1 MTGQNIH
8 PARVD
13 GAEATPDLSVVVIGY
28 NDAARLPGAVRS
40 VLTQTL
46 HNLEVVIVDDHSS
59 DDTPAVVRRLAAA
72 DPRVRFVRLEENSG
86 GCSRPRNVGIEHA
99 RGRYVMFLDSDDTL
113 DRHAGLNMLQ
123 AAEEFDA
130 DLVSGV
136 CIRRHLNRS
145 GLVED
150 VPWWPEMYTER
161 RVLDSAADMPDLLR
175 DTLST
180 NKCYRRTF
188 LEEHAIRFPE
198 GFHWEDL
205 LFSATA
211 YLNARRIVLIPNPVY
226 YWEVMVRVA
235 AKSISNQRSNIGNV
249 RDRIGIHRKV
259 DAVLDG
265 FPDEAGREA
274 IRLAK
279 AVKFIEHDLV
289 LYLRELPYQTD
300 EYIAECRRLFRD
312 YLQTLPLAAAFARCE
327 HRVAVAGAYLL
338 LKEDWPG
345 LVTIA
350 ENLLDRT
357 RVTTDLVER
366 DGRVYW
372 CDDGYLADELG
383 RIALDVTEAGYHQLS
398 LAESNLATRLTGLE
412 LVSTDHHSARI
423 RLSGETVNPL
433 GKVPSDVALSA
444 QLEFRPGQRAL
455 RQYRVKVT
463 EIRHEGSR
471 IRWSG
476 EVDVAKTVR
485 PVGVVDQMFE
495 VRFRLKAGDLGTMAT
510 RVTAI
515 KLPQGAAELELP
527 ARPLLTRAVGDRWVI
542 RINHRG
548 VVTLQLAAHNPIA
561 KRVNASFERNATGT
575 GGGRMLR
582 LVQRATRTAQKA
594 NDPRLK
600 RKVYGV
606 LCRLPVKRGS
616 VVFESHMGLSYS
628 DSPKY
633 IYEALRRHGYQGQV
647 TWSYVENTNGF
658 PKDAN
663 LVLRNSWSY
672 LRALARAE
680 FWVDN
685 QGYPQWMAKRPQT
698 TYIQTWHGTAL
709 KTMGVNT
716 PQVKAMLTGQRKAL
730 AKAVNRFDHFLVRG
744 EYDIRTLVEAFE
756 MRAEPLRV
764 GYPRNDLLLS
774 PERAGLSASLRA
786 RFGFPADKTVLL
798 YAPTFRNTSGPFKPD
813 FSFEDFA
820 REFGDTH
827 LLLVRAHYLNTVSVP
842 ESARG
847 AVQDVSKYPDV
858 TELFLASDALITD
871 FSSVMFDYSLLDR
884 PMVFFAPDKA
894 GYTRDRGTYFDLEAE
909 APGPYTTDQESF
921 FKALHTLT
929 PDTHQAERQAFAKRF
944 GEYEQGDAAERV
956 YQRFFAQ
963 GGK

>member
-1 MTGQNIH
+1 MPEQNNT
-8 PARVD
+8 
-13 GAEATPDLSVVVIGY
+13 ATPDLTVVVIGY
-28 NDAARLPGAVRS
+28 NDAARLPEAVRS
-40 VLTQTL
+40 ALDQTL
-46 HNLEVVIVDDHSS
+46 HNLEVVVVDDHSS
-59 DDTPAVVRRLAAA
+59 DDTPQVVARLAAE
-72 DPRVRFVRLEENSG
+72 DPRVRFVRLESNSG
-86 GCSRPRNVGIEHA
+86 GCSKPRNTGIEHA
-99 RGRYVMFLDSDDTL
+99 RGRYVMFLDSDDVL

-123 AAEEFDA
+123 AAEEYDA
-130 DLVSGV
+130 DLVSGL
-136 CIRRHLNRS
+136 CIRRHVNRS

-161 RVLDSAADMPDLLR
+161 RVLESAADDPDLLR

-180 NKCYRRTF
+180 NKCYRLDF
-188 LEEHAIRFPE
+188 LRENAIRFPE

-211 YLNARRIVLIPNPVY
+211 YLHARKIVLIPNPVY

-265 FPDEAGREA
+265 FPDEAGRA
-274 IRLAK
+274 QIRLAK

-300 EYIAECRRLFRD
+300 EYIAECRQLFRD
-312 YLQTLPLAAAFARCE
+312 YLQTLPLEAAFARCR
-327 HRVAVAGAYLL
+327 HRVAVAGAFLML
-338 LKEDWPG
+338 RQDWPG
-345 LVTIA
+345 LVTVS

-357 RVTTDLVER
+357 RVSTDLVER
-366 DGRVYW
+366 DGRIYW
-372 CDDGYLADELG
+372 CDKGYLDEDFG
-383 RIALDVTEAGYHQLS
+383 RLALDVTEAGYHQLS
-398 LAESNLATRLTGLE
+398 LPESNLATRLTGLDV
-412 LVSTDHHSARI
+412 VSVTRRNGRI

-433 GKVPSDVALSA
+433 GKVPADVPLSA

-455 RQYRVKVT
+455 RQYRVKVA
-463 EIRHEGSR
+463 EVSHEGDR

-476 EVDVAKTVR
+476 EVDVARTVR

-515 KLPQGAAELELP
+515 HLPEAAAELELP
-527 ARPLLTRAVGDRWVI
+527 ARPLLTKAVGDRWAV

-548 VVTLQLAAHNPIA
+548 VVTLQIVSRNPIA

-575 GGGRMLR
+575 GGGGMLR
-582 LVQRATRTAQKA
+582 LVQKAMRTAQKA

-600 RKVYGV
+600 RKVYAA
-606 LCRLPVKRGS
+606 LCRLPVKKGS

-633 IYEALRRHGYQGQV
+633 IYEALRHHGYQGRV
-647 TWSYVENTNGF
+647 TWSYAENTNGF
-658 PKDAN
+658 PKDAS
-663 LVLRNSWSY
+663 LVARNSWAY

-685 QGYPQWMAKRPQT
+685 QGFPQWMAKRRHT

-774 PERAGLSASLRA
+774 PERAELSAALRA
-786 RFGFPADKTVLL
+786 RFGFAEDKTVLL

-827 LLLVRAHYLNTVSVP
+827 LLLVRAHYLNSVSVP
-842 ESARG
+842 EQARG

-894 GYTRDRGTYFDLEAE
+894 GYTQDRGTYFDLEAE

-921 FKALHTLT
+921 FKALAALT
-929 PDTHQAERQAFAKRF
+929 PESHREERRAFAQRF
-944 GEYEQGDAAERV
+944 GEYEKGTAAEQV
-956 YQRFFAQ
+956 YQRFFAK

>member
-1 MTGQNIH
+1 MPELNN
-8 PARVD
+8 A
-13 GAEATPDLSVVVIGY
+13 ATPDLTVVVIGY
-28 NDAARLPGAVRS
+28 NDSARLPGAVRS
-40 VLTQTL
+40 VLNQTL
-46 HNLEVVIVDDHSS
+46 HNLEVVVVDDHSS
-59 DDTPAVVRRLAAA
+59 DDTPQVVAKLTAE

-86 GCSRPRNVGIEHA
+86 GCSKPRNTGIEHA

-123 AAEEFDA
+123 AAEEYDA
-130 DLVSGV
+130 DLVSGL
-136 CIRRHLNRS
+136 CIRRHINRS

-150 VPWWPEMYTER
+150 VPWWPEMYAEK
-161 RVLDSAADMPDLLR
+161 RVLDSAADDPDLLR

-180 NKCYRRTF
+180 NKCYRLEF
-188 LEEHAIRFPE
+188 LREHAIRFPE

-211 YLNARRIVLIPNPVY
+211 YLHARKIVLIPNPVY

-265 FPDEAGREA
+265 FPDEEGREQ

-279 AVKFIEHDLV
+279 AVKFVEHDLV

-300 EYIAECRRLFRD
+300 EYIAECRQLFRD
-312 YLQTLPLAAAFARCE
+312 YLQTLPLEAAFARCT

-338 LKEDWPG
+338 LREDWPA
-345 LVTIA
+345 LVTIS

-357 RVTTDLVER
+357 RVSTDLVER
-366 DGRVYW
+366 DGRIYW
-372 CDDGYLADELG
+372 CDNGYLDDGLG
-383 RIALDVTEAGYHQLS
+383 RLALDVTEAGYHQLS
-398 LAESNLATRLTGLE
+398 LPESNLATRLTGLE
-412 LVSTDHHSARI
+412 AITVNRKTGKI

-433 GKVPSDVALSA
+433 GKVPADVPLTA

-463 EIRHEGSR
+463 ELRHEGSR

-476 EVDVAKTVR
+476 EVDVAKVVR

-515 KLPQGAAELELP
+515 QLPEAAATLELP
-527 ARPLLTRAVGDRWVI
+527 ARPLLTKAVGDRWVI

-548 VVTLQLAAHNPIA
+548 IVTLQLASHNPIA

-582 LVQRATRTAQKA
+582 LVQKTTRTLQKA

-600 RKVYGV
+600 RKGFA
-606 LCRLPVKRGS
+606 LLAKLPVKKGS

-633 IYEALRRHGYQGQV
+633 IYEALRRHGYQGRV
-647 TWSYVENTNGF
+647 TWSYAENTNGF

-663 LVLRNSWSY
+663 LVARNSWSY

-685 QGYPQWMAKRPQT
+685 QGFPQWIPKRKQT

-716 PQVKAMLTGQRKAL
+716 PQVKAMLTAQRRTL

-744 EYDIRTLVEAFE
+744 EWDIRTLVEAFE

-764 GYPRNDLLLS
+764 GYPRNDLLLA
-774 PERAGLSASLRA
+774 PERAELSASLRA
-786 RFGFPADKTVLL
+786 RFGFPTDKIVLL
-798 YAPTFRNTSGPFKPD
+798 YAPTFRNASGPFKPD

-842 ESARG
+842 EKARG

-871 FSSVMFDYSLLDR
+871 FSSVMFDYALLDR
-884 PMVFFAPDKA
+884 PLVFFAPDKA
-894 GYTRDRGTYFDLEAE
+894 GYTRDRGTYFDLESE
-909 APGPYTTDQESF
+909 APGPYTTDQDTF
-921 FKALHTLT
+921 FKALHALT
-929 PDTHQAERQAFAKRF
+929 PDAYQSERGAFARRF

-956 YQRFFAQ
+956 YQRFFAK
-963 GGK
+963 GGKA

>member
-1 MTGQNIH
+1 MPQQNE
-8 PARVD
+8 PV
-13 GAEATPDLSVVVIGY
+13 TPDLTVVVIGY

-40 VLTQTL
+40 VLNQTL
-46 HNLEVVIVDDHSS
+46 HNLEVVVVDDHSS
-59 DDTPAVVRRLAAA
+59 DDTPQVAARLAAE

-86 GCSRPRNVGIEHA
+86 GCSKPRNTGIEHA
-99 RGRYVMFLDSDDTL
+99 HGRYVMFLDSDDTL

-123 AAEEFDA
+123 AAEEYDA
-130 DLVSGV
+130 DLVSGL

-161 RVLDSAADMPDLLR
+161 RVLESAADMPDLLR

-180 NKCYRRTF
+180 NKCYRLEF
-188 LEEHAIRFPE
+188 LREHAIRFPE

-211 YLNARRIVLIPNPVY
+211 YLHARKIVLIPNPVY

-235 AKSISNQRSNIGNV
+235 AKSISNQRSNISNV

-265 FPDEAGREA
+265 FPDEHGREA

-312 YLQTLPLAAAFARCE
+312 YLRTLPLAAVFARCD

-338 LKEDWPG
+338 LKEDWPAI
-345 LVTIA
+345 VTIA

-357 RVTTDLVER
+357 RVSTDLVER
-366 DGRVYW
+366 DGRIYW
-372 CDDGYLADELG
+372 CDNGYLDDELG

-398 LAESNLATRLTGLE
+398 LPESNLATRLTGLE
-412 LVSTDHHSARI
+412 VVSVGRKSGRI
-423 RLSGETVNPL
+423 RISGETVNPL
-433 GKVPSDVALSA
+433 GKVPSDVPLSA

-476 EVDVAKTVR
+476 EVDVTKTVR

-515 KLPQGAAELELP
+515 ELPEAAASLELP
-527 ARPLLTRAVGDRWVI
+527 ARPLLTRAVGDRWVV

-548 VVTLQLAAHNPIA
+548 VVTLQIASRNPIA

-582 LVQRATRTAQKA
+582 LVQKATRTAQKA

-600 RKVYGV
+600 RKGYAL
-606 LCRLPVKRGS
+606 LCRLPAKRGS
-616 VVFESHMGLSYS
+616 VVFESHLGLSYS

-633 IYEALRRHGYQGQV
+633 IYEALRRHGHSGRV
-647 TWSYVENTNGF
+647 TWSYTENTNGF
-658 PKDAN
+658 PKDAH
-663 LVLRNSWSY
+663 LVMRNSWGY

-685 QGYPQWMAKRPQT
+685 QGFPQWMAKPGRT

-730 AKAVNRFDHFLVRG
+730 SRAVNRFDHFLVRG
-744 EYDIRTLVEAFE
+744 EWDIRTLVEAFE
-756 MRAEPLRV
+756 MRAEPLRF

-774 PERAGLSASLRA
+774 PERGELSASLRA

-798 YAPTFRNTSGPFKPD
+798 YAPTFRSTSGPFRPD

-820 REFGDTH
+820 REFGETH

-842 ESARG
+842 EAARG

-871 FSSVMFDYSLLDR
+871 FSSVMFDFSLLDR
-884 PMVFFAPDKA
+884 PMAFFAPDKA

-921 FKALHTLT
+921 FKALHALT
-929 PDTHQAERQAFAKRF
+929 PDSHHAERRAFARRF
-944 GEYEQGDAAERV
+944 GEYEHGDAAERV
-956 YQRFFAQ
+956 YQRFFAK
-963 GGK
+963 GGQK

>member
-1 MTGQNIH
+1 MPEHNEV
-8 PARVD
+8 A
-13 GAEATPDLSVVVIGY
+13 APDVSVVVIGY
-28 NDAARLPGAVRS
+28 NDAANLPKAVRS
-40 VLTQTL
+40 ILSQTL

-59 DDTPAVVRRLAAA
+59 DETPQVCARLAAE
-72 DPRVRFVRLEENSG
+72 DPRVRHHRLAQNSG
-86 GCSRPRNVGIEHA
+86 GCSKPRNTGIDLA
-99 RGRYVMFLDSDDTL
+99 RGRYVMFLDSNDTL
-113 DRHAGLNMLQ
+113 DRHACLNMLQ
-123 AAEEFDA
+123 AAEEYDA

-161 RVLDSAADMPDLLR
+161 RVLETAAAMPDVLR

-180 NKCYRRTF
+180 NKCYRRAF
-188 LEEHAIRFPE
+188 LDEIGLRFPE
-198 GFHWEDL
+198 GYHWEDL

-211 YLNARRIVLIPNPVY
+211 YLNAKRIVLIPNPVY
-226 YWEVMVRVA
+226 YWEVVVRA
-235 AKSISNQRSNIGNV
+235 KAKSISNQRSNITNV
-249 RDRIGIHRKV
+249 RDRIGIQRKV
-259 DAVLDG
+259 DAVLAE
-265 FPDEAGREA
+265 FPDPVGREE

-300 EYIAECRRLFRD
+300 EYIAECRELFRD
-312 YLQTLPLAAAFARCE
+312 YLQPLPLEQAFARCS
-327 HRVAVAGAYLL
+327 HRVAVAGAFLMI
-338 LKEDWPG
+338 KEDWPQ
-345 LVTIA
+345 LVTTA

-357 RVTTDLVER
+357 RVSTDLVER

-372 CDDGYLADELG
+372 CDGGYLDDAFG
-383 RIALDVTEAGYHQLS
+383 RLALDVTEAGYHQLS
-398 LAESNLATRLTGLE
+398 LPESNLASRLTGLE
-412 LVSTDHHSARI
+412 VLSTGRRSARL

-433 GKVPSDVALSA
+433 GKVPADAALSA
-444 QLEFRPGQRAL
+444 QIEFRPGQRAL
-455 RQYRVKVT
+455 RQYRVKAAEV
-463 EIRHEGSR
+463 RHEGDR

-515 KLPQGAAELELP
+515 QLPPGAAELELS
-527 ARPLLTRAVGDRWVI
+527 ARPLLTKAVGDRWVV

-548 VVTLQLAAHNPIA
+548 VVTLQIASHNPIA

-582 LVQRATRTAQKA
+582 LVQKATRAAQKA

-600 RKVYGV
+600 RKVYGL
-606 LCRLPVKRGS
+606 LCKLPVKRGS

-633 IYEALRRHGYQGQV
+633 IYEALRRHGYQGRV

-658 PKDAN
+658 PKDAD

-716 PQVKAMLTGQRKAL
+716 PQVKAMLAGQRKAL
-730 AKAVNRFDHFLVRG
+730 ARAVNRFDHFLVRG
-744 EYDIRTLVEAFE
+744 QYDIRTLVEAFE

-764 GYPRNDLLLS
+764 GYPRNDLLLA
-774 PERAGLSASLRA
+774 ENRAELSASLRA

-813 FSFEDFA
+813 FSFADFA

-842 ESARG
+842 EAARG

-858 TELFLASDALITD
+858 TELFLASDALTTD

-921 FKALHTLT
+921 FKALRTLT
-929 PDTHQAERQAFAKRF
+929 PDSHQAERQAFAKRF

>member
-1 MTGQNIH
+1 LPELNN
-8 PARVD
+8 A
-13 GAEATPDLSVVVIGY
+13 ATPDLTVVVIGY
-28 NDAARLPGAVRS
+28 NDSARLPGAVRS
-40 VLTQTL
+40 VLNQTL
-46 HNLEVVIVDDHSS
+46 HNLEVVVVDDHSS
-59 DDTPAVVRRLAAA
+59 DDTPQVVAKLTAE

-86 GCSRPRNVGIEHA
+86 GCSKPRNTGIEHA

-123 AAEEFDA
+123 AAEEYDA
-130 DLVSGV
+130 DLVSGL
-136 CIRRHLNRS
+136 CIRRHINRS

-150 VPWWPEMYTER
+150 VPWWPEMYTEK
-161 RVLDSAADMPDLLR
+161 RVLDSAADDPDLLR

-180 NKCYRRTF
+180 NKCYRLDF
-188 LEEHAIRFPE
+188 LREHAIRFPE

-211 YLNARRIVLIPNPVY
+211 YLHARKIVLIPNPVY

-265 FPDEAGREA
+265 FPDERGREQ

-300 EYIAECRRLFRD
+300 EYIAECRELFRD
-312 YLQTLPLAAAFARCE
+312 YLQTLPLEAAFARCT
-327 HRVAVAGAYLL
+327 HRVAVAGAYLI
-338 LKEDWPG
+338 LKEDWPA
-345 LVTIA
+345 LVTIS

-357 RVTTDLVER
+357 RVSTDLVER
-366 DGRVYW
+366 DGRIYW
-372 CDDGYLADELG
+372 CDNGYLDDDLG
-383 RIALDVTEAGYHQLS
+383 RLALDVTEAGYHQLS
-398 LAESNLATRLTGLE
+398 LPESNLATRLTGLE
-412 LVSTDHHSARI
+412 VVALSRKTGKI

-433 GKVPSDVALSA
+433 GKVPADVPLTA

-463 EIRHEGSR
+463 EVRHEGSR

-476 EVDVAKTVR
+476 EVDVAKIVR

-515 KLPQGAAELELP
+515 QLPEAAATLELP
-527 ARPLLTRAVGDRWVI
+527 ARPLLTKAVGDRWVV

-548 VVTLQLAAHNPIA
+548 IVTLQLASHNPIA

-582 LVQRATRTAQKA
+582 LVQKATRTAQKA

-600 RKVYGV
+600 RKGFA
-606 LCRLPVKRGS
+606 LLAKLPVKKGS

-633 IYEALRRHGYQGQV
+633 IYEALRRHGYQGRV
-647 TWSYVENTNGF
+647 TWSYAENTNGF

-663 LVLRNSWSY
+663 LVARNSWSY

-685 QGYPQWMAKRPQT
+685 QGFPQWIPKRKQT

-716 PQVKAMLTGQRKAL
+716 PQVKAMLTGQRRTL

-744 EYDIRTLVEAFE
+744 EWDIRTLVEAFE

-764 GYPRNDLLLS
+764 GYPRNDLLLA
-774 PERAGLSASLRA
+774 PERAELSASLRA
-786 RFGFPADKTVLL
+786 RFGLPTDKTVLL
-798 YAPTFRNTSGPFKPD
+798 YAPTFRNASGPFKPD

-842 ESARG
+842 EKARG

-858 TELFLASDALITD
+858 TELFLASDVLITD
-871 FSSVMFDYSLLDR
+871 FSSVMFDYALLDR
-884 PMVFFAPDKA
+884 PLVFFAPDKA
-894 GYTRDRGTYFDLEAE
+894 GYTRDRGTYFDLESE
-909 APGPYTTDQESF
+909 APGPYTTDQDTF
-921 FKALHTLT
+921 FKALHALT
-929 PDTHQAERQAFAKRF
+929 PDAHQAERQAFAKRF
-944 GEYEQGDAAERV
+944 GEYEHGNAADSV
-956 YQRFFAQ
+956 YQRFFAK
-963 GGK
+963 GGNA

>member
-1 MTGQNIH
+1 MPEHNE
-8 PARVD
+8 V
-13 GAEATPDLSVVVIGY
+13 AEVAEPDVSVVVIGY
-28 NDAARLPGAVRS
+28 NDAARLPDAVRS

-59 DDTPAVVRRLAAA
+59 DSTKQVAERLVAQ
-72 DPRVRFVRLEENSG
+72 DRRVRYYRLEENSG
-86 GCSRPRNVGIEHA
+86 GCSKPRNTGIEHA
-99 RGRYVMFLDSDDTL
+99 RGRYVMFLDSDDSL
-113 DRHAGLNMLQ
+113 DRHACLNMLQ

-145 GLVED
+145 GLIED

-161 RVLDSAADMPDLLR
+161 KVLENVADMPDLLR

-180 NKCYRRTF
+180 NKCYRREF
-188 LEEHAIRFPE
+188 LNENAIRFPE

-211 YLNARRIVLIPNPVY
+211 YLNAERIVLIPNPVY
-226 YWEVMVRVA
+226 YWEVVVRAA
-235 AKSISNQRSNIGNV
+235 AKSISNQRSNISNV

-259 DAVLDG
+259 DAVLDR
-265 FPDEAGREA
+265 FPDEAGREE

-289 LYLRELPYQTD
+289 LYLRELPYQTP
-300 EYIAECRRLFRD
+300 EYITECRELFRD
-312 YLQTLPLAAAFARCE
+312 YLNTLPLDRAFARCG
-327 HRVAVAGAYLL
+327 HRVAVAGAFLL
-338 LKEDWPG
+338 IEEDWPN

-357 RVTTDLVER
+357 RITTDLVER

-372 CDDGYLADELG
+372 CDDRYLATERG
-383 RIALDVTEAGYHQLS
+383 RLALDVTDAGYHQLS

-412 LVSTDHHSARI
+412 VIQSGSKHNKI

-433 GKVPSDVALSA
+433 GKVPSDAELSA

-463 EIRHEGSR
+463 ELRHEGSR

-476 EVDVAKTVR
+476 EVDVTKTVR

-495 VRFRLKAGDLGTMAT
+495 VRFRLKAGDRGTMAT

-515 KLPQGAAELELP
+515 DLPDGAADLALP
-527 ARPLLTRAVGDRWVI
+527 ARPLLTKATGDRWVI

-548 VVTLQLAAHNPIA
+548 VLTLQLTARNPIA
-561 KRVNASFERNATGT
+561 KKVNASFERNASGT
-575 GGGRMLR
+575 GGGRMLK
-582 LVQRATRTAQKA
+582 LVQKLTKAAQRA

-600 RKVYGV
+600 RKGYQLLG
-606 LCRLPVKRGS
+606 RLPVKRGS

-633 IYEALRRHGYQGQV
+633 IYEALRAHKYPGKVY
-647 TWSYVENTNGF
+647 WSYTENTNGF

-663 LVLRNSWSY
+663 LVRRNSWSY

-685 QGYPQWMAKRPQT
+685 QGFPQWVAKRKQT

-709 KTMGVNT
+709 KTMGMHT
-716 PQVKAMLTGQRKAL
+716 PQVKAMLTAQRKAL
-730 AKAVNRFDHFLVRG
+730 TKAVNRFDHFLVRA

-764 GYPRNDLLLS
+764 GYPRNDLLR
-774 PERAGLSASLRA
+774 PEGRGQRTAELRA
-786 RFGFPADKTVLL
+786 RFGFPEGKTVLL
-798 YAPTFRNTSGPFKPD
+798 YAPTFRNTSGPFRPD
-813 FSFEDFA
+813 FSLEDFA

-827 LLLVRAHYLNTVSVP
+827 LLLLRAHYLNTVTVP
-842 ESARG
+842 EAARG
-847 AVQDVSKYPDV
+847 AVQDVSKHPDV

-871 FSSVMFDYSLLDR
+871 FSSVMFDYALLDR
-884 PMVFFAPDKA
+884 PMLFFAPDKE

-909 APGPYTTDQESF
+909 APGPYTTDRQGF
-921 FKALHTLT
+921 FKEIRTLT
-929 PDTHQAERQAFAKRF
+929 SEDGFQDARRQFAERF
-944 GEYEQGDAAERV
+944 GEYEHGDAAEQV
-956 YQRFFAQ
+956 YRRFFAK
-963 GGK
+963 GGTK

>member
-1 MTGQNIH
+1 LPEHNE
-8 PARVD
+8 V
-13 GAEATPDLSVVVIGY
+13 AEVAEPDVSVVVIGY
-28 NDAARLPGAVRS
+28 NDAARLPDAVRS

-59 DDTPAVVRRLAAA
+59 DSTKQVAERLVAQ
-72 DPRVRFVRLEENSG
+72 DRRVRYYRLEENSG
-86 GCSRPRNVGIEHA
+86 GCSKPRNTGIEHA
-99 RGRYVMFLDSDDTL
+99 RGRYVMFLDSDDSL
-113 DRHAGLNMLQ
+113 DRHACLNMLQ
-123 AAEEFDA
+123 AAEEYDA

-145 GLVED
+145 GLIED

-161 RVLDSAADMPDLLR
+161 KVLENVADMPDLLR

-180 NKCYRRTF
+180 NKCYRREF
-188 LEEHAIRFPE
+188 LNENAIRFPE

-211 YLNARRIVLIPNPVY
+211 YLNAERIVLIPNPVY
-226 YWEVMVRVA
+226 YWEVVVRAA
-235 AKSISNQRSNIGNV
+235 AKSISNQRSNISNV

-259 DAVLDG
+259 DAVLDR
-265 FPDEAGREA
+265 FPDEVGREE

-289 LYLRELPYQTD
+289 LYLRELPYQTP
-300 EYIAECRRLFRD
+300 EYITECRELFRD
-312 YLQTLPLAAAFARCE
+312 YLNTLPLDRAFARCG
-327 HRVAVAGAYLL
+327 HRVAVAGAFLL
-338 LKEDWPG
+338 IEEDWPN

-357 RVTTDLVER
+357 RITTDLVER

-372 CDDGYLADELG
+372 CDDRYLATERG
-383 RIALDVTEAGYHQLS
+383 RLALDVTDAGYHQLS

-412 LVSTDHHSARI
+412 VIQSGSKHNKI

-433 GKVPSDVALSA
+433 GKVPSDAELSA

-463 EIRHEGSR
+463 ELRHEGSR

-476 EVDVAKTVR
+476 EVDVTKTVR

-495 VRFRLKAGDLGTMAT
+495 VRFRLKAGDRGTMAT

-515 KLPQGAAELELP
+515 DLPDGAADLALP
-527 ARPLLTRAVGDRWVI
+527 ARPLLTKATGDRWVI

-548 VVTLQLAAHNPIA
+548 VLTLQLTARNPIA
-561 KRVNASFERNATGT
+561 KRVNASFERNASGT
-575 GGGRMLR
+575 GGGRMLK
-582 LVQRATRTAQKA
+582 LVQKLTKAAQRA

-600 RKVYGV
+600 RKGYQLLG
-606 LCRLPVKRGS
+606 RLPVKRGS

-633 IYEALRRHGYQGQV
+633 IYEALRAHKYPGKVY
-647 TWSYVENTNGF
+647 WSYTENTNGF
-658 PKDAN
+658 PKDAH
-663 LVLRNSWSY
+663 LVRRNSWGY

-685 QGYPQWMAKRPQT
+685 QGFPQWVAKRKQT

-709 KTMGVNT
+709 KTMGMHT

-730 AKAVNRFDHFLVRG
+730 AKAVNRFDHFLVRS

-764 GYPRNDLLLS
+764 GYPRNDLLR
-774 PERAGLSASLRA
+774 PEGRDQRTAELRA
-786 RFGFPADKTVLL
+786 RFGFPEGKTVLL

-813 FSFEDFA
+813 FSLEDFA
-820 REFGDTH
+820 REFGETH
-827 LLLVRAHYLNTVSVP
+827 LLLLRAHYLNTVTVP
-842 ESARG
+842 EAARG
-847 AVQDVSKYPDV
+847 AVQDMSKHPDV

-871 FSSVMFDYSLLDR
+871 FSSVMFDYALLDR
-884 PMVFFAPDKA
+884 PMLFFAPDKE

-909 APGPYTTDQESF
+909 APGPYTTDRQGF
-921 FKALHTLT
+921 FKEIRTLIIE
-929 PDTHQAERQAFAKRF
+929 DGFQDARRQFAERF
-944 GEYEQGDAAERV
+944 GEYEHGDAAEQV
-956 YQRFFAQ
+956 YRRFFAK
-963 GGK
+963 GGAK

>member
-1 MTGQNIH
+1 MAEQNE
-8 PARVD
+8 V
-13 GAEATPDLSVVVIGY
+13 ATPDVSVVVIGY

-40 VLTQTL
+40 VLEQTL

-59 DDTPAVVRRLAAA
+59 DDTPQVGAALEAA
-72 DPRVRFVRLEENSG
+72 DPRVRFLRLEENSG
-86 GCSRPRNVGIEHA
+86 GCSKPRNTGIEAA

-113 DRHAGLNMLQ
+113 DRHACLNMLQ

-161 RVLDSAADMPDLLR
+161 KVLDTAADMPDLLR

-180 NKCYRRTF
+180 NKCYRRAF

-198 GFHWEDL
+198 GYHWEDL

-211 YLNARRIVLIPNPVY
+211 YLNAERIVLIPNPVY
-226 YWEVMVRVA
+226 YWEVVVRAA

-259 DAVLDG
+259 DAVLDA
-265 FPDEAGREA
+265 FPDERGREE

-279 AVKFIEHDLV
+279 AVKFLEHDLV

-300 EYIAECRRLFRD
+300 EYIAECRQLFRD
-312 YLQTLPLAAAFARCE
+312 YLQTLPLEQAYARCS
-327 HRVAVAGAYLL
+327 HRVAVVGAFLL
-338 LKEDWPG
+338 INEDWPN
-345 LVTIA
+345 LVTVA

-383 RIALDVTEAGYHQLS
+383 RLALDVTEAGFHQLA

-412 LVSTDHHSARI
+412 VLELGRRTARL

-433 GKVPSDVALSA
+433 GKVPSDAALSA
-444 QLEFRPGQRAL
+444 QLEFRPGSRVL
-455 RQYRVKVT
+455 RQYRVKVA

-471 IRWSG
+471 IRWTG
-476 EVDVAKTVR
+476 EVDVTRTVR

-510 RVTAI
+510 RVTAV
-515 KLPQGAAELELP
+515 KLPRGADGLEVP
-527 ARPLLTRAVGDRWVI
+527 ARPLLTKAVGDHWAV

-548 VVTLQLAAHNPIA
+548 IVTLQLTAHNPIA
-561 KRVNASFERNATGT
+561 KKVNASFERNGAGPE
-575 GGGRMLR
+575 GGRVLR
-582 LVQRATRTAQKA
+582 LVQKATRTAQKA

-600 RKVYGV
+600 RKGYAL
-606 LCRLPVKRGS
+606 LCRLPVKKGS
-616 VVFESHMGLSYS
+616 VVFESHLGLSFS

-633 IYEALRRHGYQGQV
+633 IYETLQQHGYPGRI
-647 TWSYVENTNGF
+647 TWSYAENTNGF

-663 LVLRNSWSY
+663 LVRRNSWSY

-685 QGYPQWMAKRPQT
+685 QGFPQWLGKRKQT
-698 TYIQTWHGTAL
+698 TYIQTWHGSAL

-716 PQVKAMLTGQRKAL
+716 PQVKAMLTAQRATL
-730 AKAVNRFDHFLVRG
+730 TKAVNRFDHFLVRG
-744 EYDIRTLVEAFE
+744 EWDIRTLVEAFE

-764 GYPRNDLLLS
+764 GYPRNDLLLQ
-774 PERAGLSASLRA
+774 EGVEQRSADLRA
-786 RFGFPADKTVLL
+786 RFGFPKDKTVLL
-798 YAPTFRNTSGPFKPD
+798 YAPTFRNTSGQFKPD
-813 FSFEDFA
+813 FDFTAFA
-820 REFGDTH
+820 REFGETH
-827 LLLVRAHYLNTVSVP
+827 LLLVRAHYLNTVHVP
-842 ESARG
+842 EQARG
-847 AVQDVSKYPDV
+847 VVQDVSKYPDV
-858 TELFLASDALITD
+858 TELFLAADGLITD
-871 FSSVMFDYSLLDR
+871 FSSVMFDYALLDR
-884 PMVFFAPDKA
+884 PLLFFAPDQA
-894 GYTRDRGTYFDLEAE
+894 GYAQDRGTYFDLEAE
-909 APGPYTTDQESF
+909 APGPYTTTQSAF
-921 FKALHTLT
+921 FDAVRTLT
-929 PDTHQAERQAFAKRF
+929 SDGSHDDARRTFAKRY

-956 YQRFFAQ
+956 YQRFFAK
-963 GGK
+963 GR

>member
-1 MTGQNIH
+1 
-8 PARVD
+8 
-13 GAEATPDLSVVVIGY
+13 VVIGY
-28 NDAARLPGAVRS
+28 NDSARLPDAVRS
-40 VLTQTL
+40 VLNQTL
-46 HNLEVVIVDDHSS
+46 HNLEVVVVDDHSS
-59 DDTPAVVRRLAAA
+59 DDTPQVVAKLSAE

-86 GCSRPRNVGIEHA
+86 GCSKPRNTGIEHA

-123 AAEEFDA
+123 AAEEYDA
-130 DLVSGV
+130 DLVSGL
-136 CIRRHLNRS
+136 CIRRHINRS

-150 VPWWPEMYTER
+150 VPWWPEMYTEK
-161 RVLDSAADMPDLLR
+161 RVLDSAADDPDLLR

-180 NKCYRRTF
+180 NKCYRLDF
-188 LEEHAIRFPE
+188 LREHAIRFPE

-211 YLNARRIVLIPNPVY
+211 YLHARKIVLIPNPVY

-265 FPDEAGREA
+265 FPDEQGREQ

-300 EYIAECRRLFRD
+300 EYIAECRRLFSD
-312 YLQTLPLAAAFARCE
+312 YLRTLPLEAAFARCT
-327 HRVAVAGAYLL
+327 HRVAVAGAYLML
-338 LKEDWPG
+338 EEDWPA
-345 LVTIA
+345 LVTIS

-357 RVTTDLVER
+357 RVSTDLVER
-366 DGRVYW
+366 DGRIYW
-372 CDDGYLADELG
+372 CDNGYLDDGLG
-383 RIALDVTEAGYHQLS
+383 RLALDVTEAGYHQLS
-398 LAESNLATRLTGLE
+398 LPESNLATRLTGLDV
-412 LVSTDHHSARI
+412 VSASRKTGKI

-433 GKVPSDVALSA
+433 GKVPADVALTA

-463 EIRHEGSR
+463 EVRHEGSR

-476 EVDVAKTVR
+476 EVDVAKVVR

-515 KLPQGAAELELP
+515 QLPETAATLELP
-527 ARPLLTRAVGDRWVI
+527 ARPLLTKAVGDRWVV

-548 VVTLQLAAHNPIA
+548 IVTLQLASHNPVA

-582 LVQRATRTAQKA
+582 LVQKATRTAQKA

-600 RKVYGV
+600 RKGYA
-606 LCRLPVKRGS
+606 LLAKLPVKKGS

-633 IYEALRRHGYQGQV
+633 IYEALRRHGYQGRV
-647 TWSYVENTNGF
+647 TWSYAENTNGF

-663 LVLRNSWSY
+663 LVARNSWSY

-680 FWVDN
+680 YWVDN
-685 QGYPQWMAKRPQT
+685 QGFPQWIPKRKQT
-698 TYIQTWHGTAL
+698 TYVQTWHGTAL

-716 PQVKAMLTGQRKAL
+716 PQVKAMLTGQRRTL

-744 EYDIRTLVEAFE
+744 EWDIRTLVEAFE

-764 GYPRNDLLLS
+764 GYPRNDLLLA
-774 PERAGLSASLRA
+774 PDRAELSASLRA
-786 RFGFPADKTVLL
+786 RFGFPADRTVLL
-798 YAPTFRNTSGPFKPD
+798 YAPTFRNASGPFKPD

-842 ESARG
+842 EKARG

-858 TELFLASDALITD
+858 TELFLAADALITD
-871 FSSVMFDYSLLDR
+871 FSSVMFDYALLDR

-894 GYTRDRGTYFDLEAE
+894 GYTRDRGTYFDLESE
-909 APGPYTTDQESF
+909 APGPYTTDQDTF
-921 FKALHTLT
+921 FKALHALT
-929 PDTHQAERQAFAKRF
+929 PEAHQAERQAFAKRF
-944 GEYEQGDAAERV
+944 GEYEHGNAAESV
-956 YQRFFAQ
+956 YQRFFAK
-963 GGK
+963 GGNA

>member
-1 MTGQNIH
+1 MPQQN
-8 PARVD
+8 
-13 GAEATPDLSVVVIGY
+13 EAVTPDLTVVVIGY

-40 VLTQTL
+40 VLGQTL
-46 HNLEVVIVDDHSS
+46 RNLEVVIVDDHSS
-59 DDTPAVVRRLAAA
+59 DDTPEVAAKLAAE
-72 DPRVRFVRLEENSG
+72 DPRVRFVRLAENSG
-86 GCSRPRNVGIEHA
+86 GCSKPRNTGIEQA

-123 AAEEFDA
+123 AAEEYDA
-130 DLVSGV
+130 DLVSGLCV
-136 CIRRHLNRS
+136 RRHLNRS

-150 VPWWPEMYTER
+150 VPWWPEMYTEK
-161 RVLDSAADMPDLLR
+161 RVLESAADDPDLLR

-180 NKCYRRTF
+180 NKCYRLDF
-188 LEEHAIRFPE
+188 LREHAIRFPE

-211 YLNARRIVLIPNPVY
+211 YLHARRIVLIPNPVY

-265 FPDEAGREA
+265 FPDEAGRER

-300 EYIAECRRLFRD
+300 EYIAECRALFRD
-312 YLQTLPLAAAFARCE
+312 YLRTLPLEAAFARCD

-338 LKEDWPG
+338 LEEDWPA
-345 LVTIA
+345 LVTIS

-366 DGRVYW
+366 EGRIYW
-372 CDDGYLADELG
+372 CDNGHLDAEFG
-383 RIALDVTEAGYHQLS
+383 RLALDVTDAGYHQLS
-398 LAESNLATRLTGLE
+398 LAESNLATRLTGLDA
-412 LVSTDHHSARI
+412 VSVNRKTGRI
-423 RLSGETVNPL
+423 RISGETVNPL
-433 GKVPSDVALSA
+433 GKVPADVPLSA

-455 RQYRVKVT
+455 RQYRVTVA
-463 EIRHEGSR
+463 EVRHEGDR
-471 IRWSG
+471 IRWTG

-515 KLPQGAAELELP
+515 QLPEGAAELELP
-527 ARPLLTRAVGDRWVI
+527 ARPLLTKAVGDRWVV

-548 VVTLQLAAHNPIA
+548 VVTLQIASHNPIA

-582 LVQRATRTAQKA
+582 LVQKATRAAQKA

-600 RKVYGV
+600 RKGYA
-606 LCRLPVKRGS
+606 LFCKLPVKKGS

-633 IYEALRRHGYQGQV
+633 LYEALRRHGYSGHV
-647 TWSYVENTNGF
+647 TWSYAENTNGF
-658 PKDAN
+658 PKDAH
-663 LVLRNSWSY
+663 LVPRNSWSY

-685 QGYPQWMAKRPQT
+685 QGFPQWIAKRPQT

-744 EYDIRTLVEAFE
+744 EWDIRTLVEAFE

-764 GYPRNDLLLS
+764 GYPRNDLLLA
-774 PERAGLSASLRA
+774 PDRDELSAALRA

-798 YAPTFRNTSGPFKPD
+798 YAPTFRNASGPFKPD
-813 FSFEDFA
+813 FSLEEFA

-842 ESARG
+842 EQARG

-871 FSSVMFDYSLLDR
+871 FSSVMFDYALLDR
-884 PMVFFAPDKA
+884 PLLFFAPDKA

-909 APGPYTTDQESF
+909 APGPYTTDQEAF
-921 FKALHTLT
+921 FKALHALT
-929 PDTHQAERQAFAKRF
+929 PDGHRDERRAFAQRY

-956 YQRFFAQ
+956 YQRFFAK

>member
-1 MTGQNIH
+1 MTGQIIES
-8 PARVD
+8 ARVD
-13 GAEATPDLSVVVIGY
+13 GSSATPDLTVVVIGY

-40 VLTQTL
+40 ALTQTL
-46 HNLEVVIVDDHSS
+46 HNLEVVVVDDHSS
-59 DDTPAVVRRLAAA
+59 DDTPAVVERLAAA

-86 GCSRPRNVGIEHA
+86 GCSRPRNVGVEHA

-582 LVQRATRTAQKA
+582 LVQKATRTAQKA

-600 RKVYGV
+600 RKV
-606 LCRLPVKRGS
+606 
-616 VVFESHMGLSYS
+616 
-628 DSPKY
+628 
-633 IYEALRRHGYQGQV
+633 
-647 TWSYVENTNGF
+647 
-658 PKDAN
+658 
-663 LVLRNSWSY
+663 
-672 LRALARAE
+672 
-680 FWVDN
+680 
-685 QGYPQWMAKRPQT
+685 
-698 TYIQTWHGTAL
+698 
-709 KTMGVNT
+709 
-716 PQVKAMLTGQRKAL
+716 
-730 AKAVNRFDHFLVRG
+730 
-744 EYDIRTLVEAFE
+744 
-756 MRAEPLRV
+756 
-764 GYPRNDLLLS
+764 
-774 PERAGLSASLRA
+774 
-786 RFGFPADKTVLL
+786 
-798 YAPTFRNTSGPFKPD
+798 
-813 FSFEDFA
+813 
-820 REFGDTH
+820 
-827 LLLVRAHYLNTVSVP
+827 
-842 ESARG
+842 
-847 AVQDVSKYPDV
+847 
-858 TELFLASDALITD
+858 
-871 FSSVMFDYSLLDR
+871 
-884 PMVFFAPDKA
+884 
-894 GYTRDRGTYFDLEAE
+894 
-909 APGPYTTDQESF
+909 
-921 FKALHTLT
+921 
-929 PDTHQAERQAFAKRF
+929 
-944 GEYEQGDAAERV
+944 
-956 YQRFFAQ
+956 
-963 GGK
+963 